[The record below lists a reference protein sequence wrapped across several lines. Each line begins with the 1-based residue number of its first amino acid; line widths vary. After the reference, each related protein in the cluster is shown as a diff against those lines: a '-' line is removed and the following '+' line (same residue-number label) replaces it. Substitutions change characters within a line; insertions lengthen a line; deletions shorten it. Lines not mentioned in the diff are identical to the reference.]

1 MAIIMRTKTTNNLTK
16 NPLHFERAL
25 QRLKNATGLYA
36 DSDIAALLQ
45 LSQSTFAS
53 RKCRNSFP
61 EDALRRLILRQPWQ
75 DIDLEFIITGRKSD
89 FEQINQRFKSAVG
102 LTNNTQVYR
111 LLGISGD
118 EFATARL
125 NNLFPITA
133 LYNLISTP
141 AGKGIDLD
149 YVISGKTVTAEHYGD
164 KLITMLDKLAILP
177 EEMQTLIIEHVNLL
191 HDLYKKS
198 TKESPCSN

>member
-1 MAIIMRTKTTNNLTK
+1 MRTKTTNNLTK
-16 NPLHFERAL
+16 DPLHFERAL

-36 DSDIAALLQ
+36 DCDVAALLQ
-45 LSQSTFAS
+45 LPQSTFAT
-53 RKCRNSFP
+53 RKCKNSFP
-61 EDALRRLILRQPWQ
+61 QDALRSLILRQPWQ
-75 DIDLEFIITGRKSD
+75 DIDLEFIMTGRKSD
-89 FEQINQRFKSAVG
+89 FEQINQRFKSAAG

-118 EFATARL
+118 EFAVARL

-149 YVISGKTVTAEHYGD
+149 YVISGKSVTVKHYGN
-164 KLITMLDKLAILP
+164 KLIEMLDKLAILP
-177 EEMQTLIIEHVNLL
+177 EELQSPIIESVNLVY
-191 HDLYKKS
+191 DLYKKS
-198 TKESPCSN
+198 TNESPCSN